1 MLHPGS
7 PESGQPHPPPAQDGA
22 QIKVSLG
29 NHVSESMPEGE
40 RWEMDE
46 DLPPRPRPPL
56 ARGVFGWLTCQGQ
69 LSEGRRRLLIVL
81 SLPLFL
87 LYVVPGLVFWLVVWL
102 VVWVRM
108 GYQLD
113 QEHQARQQALPQD
126 DEVVRRRPPDEF
138 R

>member
-1 MLHPGS
+1 MPHPGS
-7 PESGQPHPPPAQDGA
+7 PESDQPHLPPARDGA

-29 NHVSESMPEGE
+29 NHISESVRDGE
-40 RWEMDE
+40 RWEVDE

-69 LSEGRRRLLIVL
+69 LSEGHRRLLIVL

-87 LYVVPGLVFWLVVWL
+87 GNFVLGLVFWLVVWL
-102 VVWVRM
+102 VVWVRA

-113 QEHQARQQALPQD
+113 RQHQDRQLPLSQDKEEARRWPG
-126 DEVVRRRPPDEF
+126 DELR
-138 R
+138 